1 MINGWNAD
9 TLNGMRLGTC
19 LLESP
24 LGVGGMGAV
33 YLARQERPHRRVAV
47 KVLRPQLATD
57 PEAWSTFLAR
67 FRREADATAALDHA
81 NIVPI
86 YEFGE
91 ESNIAY
97 LVMPYLAD
105 GSLAALLDREGAQ
118 PLARVIQYVEQA
130 AAALDYAH
138 EHGIIHRDVKP
149 SNLLLHPDGR
159 LLLADFGIARLLDH
173 SDDDNAPEF
182 AHDNSS
188 LTQTGSAMGTPEY
201 MSPEQVR
208 GEHVGPAADI
218 YALGIVA
225 YVMLM
230 GRSPFAGGDVTAVLT
245 RQLVS
250 PPQPLRIEHPEI
262 SPKVEESIFYA
273 MAKEPGDRP
282 ATAGDFA
289 RTLRAATRGRTFGA
303 MLGWSRPEQAVARP
317 PQMLEQ
323 AQPTA
328 LVSKRRNTG
337 TMPLPAAARARMQQG
352 MSLDEAMQAEAP
364 PAGAASTGTPGGGGT
379 GAAHPGYL
387 PTDAT
392 FASRPLIQA
401 PRSNLDTS
409 ASQVRGATS
418 LSAPEWPAPG
428 GLKAQRQ
435 RGVSPWLWISL
446 LSAIAIVVVG
456 GFAVASMVAQGGL
469 FLGGAGMNPF
479 SGAQATQTLAPT
491 PTITPA
497 PTATLGPVNW
507 LSVSAT
513 SVALGCKSKS
523 HRTITLQNDGPQSVA
538 WSLQV
543 ADNSGGDNTGIS
555 VSPKEGNLESGH
567 SVTISV
573 TNSSVVLS
581 HQGTLTFLPED
592 NEAGQPPVVSYT
604 TTPCF

>member
-9 TLNGMRLGTC
+9 TLNGTRLGTC

-24 LGVGGMGAV
+24 LGIGGMGAV
-33 YLARQERPHRRVAV
+33 YLARQERPRRRVAV

-57 PEAWSTFLAR
+57 PEAWRTFLAR

-91 ESNIAY
+91 QSNIAY

-173 SDDDNAPEF
+173 SEDDSQPELAYENA
-182 AHDNSS
+182 A
-188 LTQTGSAMGTPEY
+188 LTQSGSAMGTPEY

-208 GEHVGPAADI
+208 GEHVGPASDI

-230 GRSPFAGGDVTAVLT
+230 GRSPFAGGDVTAVMT

-262 SPKVEESIFYA
+262 SPKVEEAIFYA
-273 MAKEPGDRP
+273 MAKEPVDRP

-289 RTLRAATRGRTFGA
+289 RSLRAASRGRTLGA
-303 MLGWSRPEQAVARP
+303 MLGWSRPEQAIARSP
-317 PQMLEQ
+317 RQLEPAQ
-323 AQPTA
+323 ATA
-328 LVSKRRNTG
+328 LVSQRRNTG
-337 TMPLPAAARARMQQG
+337 TMPLPPAARARMQQG
-352 MSLDEAMQAEAP
+352 MSIDEALQAEAP
-364 PAGAASTGTPGGGGT
+364 AAGAAPTSARGGGGT
-379 GAAHPGYL
+379 GAAYPGYL

-392 FASRPLIQA
+392 FASHPLPPA
-401 PRSNLDTS
+401 ASNNLNTP
-409 ASQVRGATS
+409 ASQWRGGTS

-446 LSAIAIVVVG
+446 VSAVAVVVLG

-469 FLGGAGMNPF
+469 LLGGSGTNPF
-479 SGAQATQTLAPT
+479 SGAQPTQTVAPT

-507 LSVSAT
+507 LSVSTT
-513 SVALGCKSKS
+513 SLNLGCRSKS
-523 HRTITLQNDGPQSVA
+523 RRNIILTNDGPQTVS
-538 WSLQV
+538 WTLQV
-543 ADNSGGDNTGIS
+543 ADNSGGSNTGIN
-555 VSPKEGNLESGH
+555 VAPQEGNLESGH

-573 TNSSVVLS
+573 SNTSIVLS
-581 HQGTLTFLPED
+581 HQGTLTFQPDD
-592 NEAGQPPVVSYT
+592 NEAGQPPTVTYQ
-604 TTPCF
+604 TTPCY